1 MMQSQRERDAFDR
14 VDPLRTMRHRFARPH
29 GRAGA
34 DDSHG
39 EVAYLCGH
47 SLGLMPSAARDDVEA
62 VLDAWASLGVEGHFD
77 GADPWYRYDEAL
89 APAMAALVGAEQGEV
104 ALMGTLTANLH
115 HLFASFFEPSG
126 RRTKILIE
134 ATTFPSDRYAVIAQL
149 RWHGLDPR
157 EHLVEV
163 EPDPAGLY
171 GIDCW
176 RDVLAE
182 RGEEIA
188 LVWLGGVNYLTGES
202 LDVPGI
208 VAAGH
213 RAGCLVGFDLAH
225 AAGNVA
231 LQLHAWDVDF
241 AVWCTY
247 KYLNAGP
254 GAVAA
259 LFVHQRH
266 GTDPRRVRL
275 AGWWGNDPA
284 TRFDMPLDFVPVS
297 GAAGW
302 RMSNPPILSLAPLR
316 ASLAL
321 FAEAGA
327 EPLHTKSRALSTYA
341 IAQLSALGSVEVLT
355 PTDPQRRGSQV
366 SIKVPGRAV
375 MLERALRER
384 GVLVDVRP
392 PDVVRFAA
400 VPLYCSMRDVGRLI
414 EAVQSVCD

>member
-1 MMQSQRERDAFDR
+1 M
-14 VDPLRTMRHRFARPH
+14 
-29 GRAGA
+29 
-34 DDSHG
+34 
-39 EVAYLCGH
+39 
-47 SLGLMPSAARDDVEA
+47 
-62 VLDAWASLGVEGHFD
+62 
-77 GADPWYRYDEAL
+77 
-89 APAMAALVGAEQGEV
+89 
-104 ALMGTLTANLH
+104 
-115 HLFASFFEPSG
+115 
-126 RRTKILIE
+126 
-134 ATTFPSDRYAVIAQL
+134 AQL

-157 EHLVEV
+157 EHLIEV
-163 EPDPAGLY
+163 EPDRAGLY
-171 GIDCW
+171 GIDRWC
-176 RDVLAE
+176 DVLVE
-182 RGEEIA
+182 RGDEIA
-188 LVWLGGVNYLTGES
+188 VVWLGAVNYLTGDL

-225 AAGNVA
+225 AAGNVG
-231 LQLHAWDVDF
+231 LQLHNWDVDF

-266 GTDPRRVRL
+266 GTDRERVRL

-284 TRFDMPLDFVPVS
+284 TRFDMPEDFVAVS

-321 FAEAGA
+321 FAEAGP
-327 EPLHTKSRALSTYA
+327 ERLHTKSHALSAYA
-341 IAQLSALGSVEVLT
+341 IEQLSTVGSIDVLT
-355 PTDPQRRGSQV
+355 PTDPKRRGSQV
-366 SIKVPGRAV
+366 SIKVAGRAV
-375 MLERALRER
+375 MVERALRER

-400 VPLYCSMRDVGRLI
+400 VPLYSSMRDVGRLI